1 LVLFVASISGVV
13 LASGAGIV
21 DPGFDSPAHR
31 GFFANH
37 GQVDR
42 SVRYYATSSRAAVYF
57 TDQGPVLEL
66 REFVPSEQSPP
77 GLTERLPE
85 RGREQRQPGSTRRF
99 AVAIRFAGASGPTRI
114 EPVGNASPSHRFLFG
129 AGTAV
134 GATEAAAFER
144 VAYRSVWP
152 GIDIVYGAGESGLEY
167 EIVVGPGADPSRV
180 RFVYEGAS
188 SVEAS
193 DGATRI
199 STPLGTI
206 EDQRGSERSPGGR
219 LEWTPAALDPLSIAA
234 DPDRTPPLPNQ
245 ASVLSNAQ
253 DSWGTFLGGARDETV
268 YAVVADGQGRII
280 VTGSTRSDGF
290 PTTLGA
296 FDTTYGG
303 SFDVFVSQL
312 SADGSE
318 LLWSTFIGGAGD
330 DRGWAIALDDAG
342 RPVVTGVTSGNGFPT
357 TPGAYDESPN
367 GEYDAFVLKLAA
379 DGSSLIWSTL
389 YGGSASEWDVSGL
402 DIDSLGRPVLVGSTA
417 SDDLPTSP
425 LAYASTP
432 AGATDAFVARLAADG
447 STLGYGTYLGGSG
460 FDVAED
466 VVVTASGSAVV
477 VGSTDSTDF
486 PVTAGVLQPSP
497 DPGSKDGF
505 VSGLSP
511 DGSALLF
518 STYLGGTGED
528 DPYAVTLDDLERIV
542 VAGQTGSADF
552 PTTAGAYA
560 PLPAGSDD
568 AFVSEIEAD
577 ASAIVWSTYFGGT
590 STDRALDLVRDSSPG
605 YAFAGWTCSEDLP
618 LTPNAASGEYM
629 GPCEAFV
636 ARLSQDG
643 SAISYS
649 SYLGGWL
656 DESAFGVAVDP
667 FDRLIVGGET
677 WSSDFPV
684 TLTSYDPTHN
694 SPDTTEDGFVMAI
707 GTGGFCTSMTLGA
720 EGPELILSKAPDGV
734 CPAPPPL
741 TSRVDLIEGW
751 LEMLSATSIGD
762 VIALQCYSFDAV
774 KKTASIPVS
783 GSGLFQLAR
792 LVDGGSYEDGGGL
805 GLSSSRL
812 PTSGDCP

>member
-1 LVLFVASISGVV
+1 MLTTLRPLLVLFVASISGV
-13 LASGAGIV
+13 AQATGEGEV
-21 DPGFDSPAHR
+21 DGFI
-31 GFFANH
+31 ANH
-37 GQVDR
+37 GQLDP

-66 REFVPSEQSPP
+66 REFVPSEEHST
-77 GLTERLPE
+77 GLTGQLPK
-85 RGREQRQPGSTRRF
+85 RSREQRQPGSTRRF
-99 AVAIRFAGASGPTRI
+99 AVAIRFAEVSGPTRI
-114 EPVGNASPSHRFLFG
+114 ESVGDANPSRRFLLG

-134 GATEAAAFER
+134 GATEVAAFER
-144 VAYRSVWP
+144 VAYRGVWP
-152 GIDIVYGAGESGLEY
+152 GIDVVYAAGENGLEY
-167 EIVVGPGADPSRV
+167 EIVVEPGADPSRV

-188 SVEAS
+188 SVEVA

-206 EDQRGSERSPGGR
+206 EDQPGSERSPGGR
-219 LEWTPAALDPLSIAA
+219 LEWTPATFDARSIAA
-234 DPDRTPPLPNQ
+234 GPDLTPRLPNQ
-245 ASVLSNAQ
+245 ASVLSSAQ
-253 DSWGTFLGGARDETV
+253 DSWGTFLGGERDETV
-268 YAVVADGQGRII
+268 YALVVDAQGRII
-280 VTGSTRSDGF
+280 VTGSTRSEGF

-296 FDTTYGG
+296 VDTTYGG
-303 SFDVFVSQL
+303 SFDVFVSQF
-312 SADGSE
+312 SDDGSE

-342 RPVVTGVTSGNGFPT
+342 RPVVAGVTSGNGFPT
-357 TPGAYDESPN
+357 TPGAFDETPN
-367 GEYDAFVLKLAA
+367 GGYDAFVFKLAA
-379 DGSSLIWSTL
+379 DGSSLVWSTY
-389 YGGSASEWDVSGL
+389 YGGSDSEWDVSGL
-402 DIDSLGRPVLVGSTA
+402 DIDSLGRPVLAGSTP

-425 LAYASTP
+425 LAYASGL

-447 STLGYGTYLGGSG
+447 STLDYGTYLGGTG

-466 VVVTASGSAVV
+466 VVVTASGSAAV

-486 PVTAGVLQPSP
+486 PVTAGVLQSSP

-518 STYLGGTGED
+518 STYLGGTGDD
-528 DPYAVTLDDLERIV
+528 DPYTVTLDDLERIV
-542 VAGQTGSADF
+542 IAGQTGSADF
-552 PTTAGAYA
+552 PTTAGAYS

-568 AFVSEIEAD
+568 AFVSEIEGD
-577 ASAIVWSTYFGGT
+577 ASAIVWSTYFGGS

-605 YAFAGWTCSEDLP
+605 FAFAGWTCSEDLP
-618 LTPNAASGEYM
+618 LTPNAVSGEYM
-629 GPCEAFV
+629 GPGEAFV
-636 ARLSQDG
+636 AGLSEDG

-656 DESAFGVAVDP
+656 DESAFGLAVDL

-677 WSSDFPV
+677 WSTDFPV

-694 SPDTTEDGFVMAI
+694 SPDTWADGFVMAI
-707 GTGGFCTSMTLGA
+707 GTGGTCTSMTLGA
-720 EGPELILSKAPDGV
+720 EGPELMLSKAPDGV
-734 CPAPPPL
+734 CPALPPL

-751 LEMLSATSIGD
+751 LDMLSPTTIGP
-762 VIALQCYSFDAV
+762 VIDLLCYSFDAV
-774 KKTASIPVS
+774 KKTASIPEP
-783 GSGLFQLAR
+783 GSGLFQLSR
-792 LVDGGSYEDGGGL
+792 LVDGGSYEDGGGM